1 MMIFVILYRPFELR
15 NCFCESASLCKD
27 HTDQIE
33 DKWVGLGALIQA
45 FVKIAQ
51 STVKITQSI
60 VKQSS
65 NHKQR
70 RVVFNRLNLI
80 DSPHRTLQVF
90 FLLVLQFLW

>member
-1 MMIFVILYRPFELR
+1 MMIFVIFDRPFELG

-90 FLLVLQFLW
+90 FILVLQFLW